1 MQMTSCG
8 PKKRAPGTQRRVT
21 LAELI
26 IVGAILGMLAGI
38 AIPLHANAQAR
49 ARIEQ
54 VQADLQ
60 MLALGVRKYT
70 DHMGTLPWAL
80 TARERPKRKCGSF
93 HHLHPPAT

>member
-26 IVGAILGMLAGI
+26 IVGAILGILAGI

-49 ARIEQ
+49 APSSKFRPTCRCSPSVSGSTQ
-54 VQADLQ
+54 
-60 MLALGVRKYT
+60 T
-70 DHMGTLPWAL
+70 TWAPS
-80 TARERPKRKCGSF
+80 RGP
-93 HHLHPPAT
+93 